1 MKKKLMILLA
11 SLMLVGCS
19 NEGVVNETAPEYFT
33 TISDELY
40 GSVVYDS
47 RTGVQYWMSDSTY
60 NRGNLTMLCDA
71 DGKPLIYKGVQ
82 K

>member
-19 NEGVVNETAPEYFT
+19 NEGVVNETAPKYFT

-47 RTGVQYWMSDSTY
+47 RTGVQYWMSDSNY
-60 NRGNLTMLCDA
+60 NHGNLTMLYDA